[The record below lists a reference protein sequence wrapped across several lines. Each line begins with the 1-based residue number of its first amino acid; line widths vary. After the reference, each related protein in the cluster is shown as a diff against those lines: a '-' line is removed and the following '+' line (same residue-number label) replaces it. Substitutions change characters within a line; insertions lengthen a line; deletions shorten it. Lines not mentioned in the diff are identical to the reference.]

1 MPFKGAESG
10 SNSLIVQV
18 RGAPYMYEDSVISGP
33 KGTIAD
39 VYAAV
44 ERPIAEARGL
54 PNEAYT
60 SEGQWE
66 LERDKLFARTWTCI
80 GFASDLPAGPY
91 AEPVDLMGMPLLILK
106 DAQGGVRVFHNVC
119 SHRGQRLVPGAGP
132 VKGMLR
138 CPYHSWTYDLDGR
151 LRGTPHIGGPGVHRL
166 EGFDC
171 GRHGLKV
178 VRSEIWMD
186 MVFVD
191 ISDKAPPF
199 EEHIAPLMERWRQY
213 WGDSY
218 GRYKR
223 AGGENIELEL
233 KANWKLAI
241 ENYCES
247 YHLPWVHP
255 GLNSY
260 SRLEDHYNIMV
271 ADRFSGQ
278 GTRVYQLP
286 ETADRLPQLE
296 VWPRDKLR
304 MAEYIAV
311 YPNLMLG
318 VHVDQFFAVRVDP
331 LAPDRTR
338 ESMRLYYV
346 DCDRG
351 DEGWDATRL
360 RLESAWRSIFCEDVG
375 VVEGMQ
381 LGRRSPAFDGGLF
394 SPVMDEANHHF
405 HRWVA
410 ATLRV

>member
-1 MPFKGAESG
+1 
-10 SNSLIVQV
+10 
-18 RGAPYMYEDSVISGP
+18 MYEDPVVAGS
-33 KGTIAD
+33 TAAEAD

-44 ERPIAEARGL
+44 QRPIGEARGL
-54 PNEAYT
+54 PNAAYT
-60 SEGQWE
+60 SEAQWAA
-66 LERDKLFARTWTCI
+66 EREKLFARTWTCVA
-80 GFASDLPAGPY
+80 FASDLPEGPW
-91 AEPVDLMGMPLLILK
+91 AEPVNLMGMPLLVLK
-106 DAQGGVRVFHNVC
+106 DADGVIRVFHNVC
-119 SHRGQRLVPGAGP
+119 SHRGQRLVPDGGP
-132 VKGMLR
+132 VKGVLR
-138 CPYHSWTYDLDGR
+138 CPYHSWTYDLGGR

-166 EGFDC
+166 AGFDC
-171 GRHGLKV
+171 SRHGLKA

-186 MVFVD
+186 MLFVNV
-191 ISDKAPPF
+191 SGNAPPF
-199 EEHIAPLMERWRQY
+199 EEHIAPLMERWEQL
-213 WGDSY
+213 WGKGR

-223 AGGENIELEL
+223 TGRDDDVELEL
-233 KANWKLAI
+233 EANWKLAI

-255 GLNSY
+255 GLNAY

-286 ETADRLPQLE
+286 DTADRLPQLE
-296 VWPRDKLR
+296 DWPREKLR

-338 ESMRLYYV
+338 ESMRLYLV
-346 DCDRG
+346 DGDRS
-351 DEGWDATRL
+351 EESSEATRRSL
-360 RLESAWRSIFCEDVG
+360 QNAWRAVFAEDVG

-381 LGRRSPAFDGGLF
+381 LGRQSPAFDGGLF

-410 ATLRV
+410 KTMSN